1 MSQIPII
8 TALDLLEKML
18 SFDPSGRI
26 TVPEALEHP
35 WLSGYHD
42 VNDEPECPTKFERW
56 RDIEKLETI
65 EQFREALW
73 KEIEDYRREV
83 RMIAL
88 EMVDDEPALL
98 RSPSVL
104 SVVDEG
110 GDKVQAEVIDEG
122 RVDATQ
128 VDGPDDSAKEKV
140 EEPGHGEARQEE
152 VETIPPLAD
161 FPSKETSVEKRRN
174 SGSSTQGSSLLAY
187 PTQRVSAVARDPL
200 VSYARRASMFGAH
213 SSRGSLYEGVTGLP
227 SDSCPPTS
235 TGTHPTPTRASS
247 FIDDGS
253 GVNFGGYALGSGHAK
268 DSSSSTA
275 GGIAFPSMQQRD
287 GFVVPA
293 RSRTASMAAGYDVP
307 RKLLRTLSTVSIYE
321 SLGPVAG
328 GGEGGDPGASSDVAP
343 IAKIIRE
350 RRTEADAP
358 PSEMPGDFQIGV
370 GGSDSDSESGSGRSG
385 SGGSVGRKS
394 GE

>member
-1 MSQIPII
+1 
-8 TALDLLEKML
+8 ML

-26 TVPEALEHP
+26 TVAEALEHP

-42 VNDEPECPTKFERW
+42 VNDEPECPTKFDRW

-88 EMVDDEPALL
+88 EMMDDEPAPL

-104 SVVDEG
+104 SAVDEG
-110 GDKVQAEVIDEG
+110 GDKAQAEVVDEEMVNATRLEG
-122 RVDATQ
+122 VDECTQ
-128 VDGPDDSAKEKV
+128 EKV
-140 EEPGHGEARQEE
+140 EGQGQSEAQQEDT
-152 VETIPPLAD
+152 ETIPPLAE
-161 FPSKETSVEKRRN
+161 FPSKETSMEKRRN
-174 SGSSTQGSSLLAY
+174 SGSSTQGSSSLAY
-187 PTQRVSAVARDPL
+187 PTQRIPAVTRDPL
-200 VSYARRASMFGAH
+200 VSYARRTSMFGAH
-213 SSRGSLYEGVTGLP
+213 SNRGSLYESATGSP
-227 SDSCPPTS
+227 SDPYQPMS

-253 GVNFGGYALGSGHAK
+253 GVNFGGYALGSGHVK
-268 DSSSSTA
+268 DSSTSTA

-287 GFVVPA
+287 GFIVPA
-293 RSRTASMAAGYDVP
+293 RSRTASMATGYDVP

-321 SLGPVAG
+321 SLGPLAG
-328 GGEGGDPGASSDVAP
+328 GGEGGGEGAASGVAP

-370 GGSDSDSESGSGRSG
+370 GGSDSESGESGDG
-385 SGGSVGRKS
+385 K
-394 GE
+394 